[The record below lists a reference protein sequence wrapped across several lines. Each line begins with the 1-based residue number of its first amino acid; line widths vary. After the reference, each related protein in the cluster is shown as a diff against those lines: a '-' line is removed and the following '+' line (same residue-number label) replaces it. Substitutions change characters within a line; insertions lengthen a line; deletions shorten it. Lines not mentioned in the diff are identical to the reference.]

1 MAIEKEGLSGDRVQ
15 QEEVAWGEDV
25 AEHRGSHQ
33 CHGKGVTRLV

>member
-25 AEHRGSHQ
+25 LSRYKCLFMLNVDNIIG
-33 CHGKGVTRLV
+33 